1 MRGRTVLWWL
11 LGVVFAVTLAVVV
24 GQRLS
29 AQAMAIVIGILA
41 GVAASI
47 PTSLVVVW
55 VTSRLALPREVYDAP
70 RRPEPRE
77 RPIVVMQAPP
87 APPGYTAAQGYA
99 SSSPGYA
106 APNAAGGQ
114 YAAPGYAAPQG
125 FNSGGFGGQPQ
136 VLPPRR
142 FTVVG
147 GGRVLEVDEDEDLED
162 SPWTP

>member
-87 APPGYTAAQGYA
+87 APPNYGAA
-99 SSSPGYA
+99 PGYA

-114 YAAPGYAAPQG
+114 YAAPGYAAPPG
-125 FNSGGFGGQPQ
+125 FSSGGFGGQPQ

-147 GGRVLEVDEDEDLED
+147 GGRVLEVDEDEEVED

>member
-29 AQAMAIVIGILA
+29 AQAMAIVIGIIA
-41 GVAASI
+41 GIAASI

-55 VTSRLALPREVYDAP
+55 VTSRLALPREMYAAP

-87 APPGYTAAQGYA
+87 APNYA
-99 SSSPGYA
+99 
-106 APNAAGGQ
+106 
-114 YAAPGYAAPQG
+114 AAPGYAAPANGGQYAAQG
-125 FNSGGFGGQPQ
+125 FSSGGYGGQPQ

-147 GGRVLEVDEDEDLED
+147 GGRVLEVDDEDEELEAG
-162 SPWTP
+162 PWTP